1 MSPPPDSVIP
11 SVLKGPLWRQ
21 MAISRAFLNI
31 PSRVPSEGAPP
42 RGPLH
47 TASSEREAPSLE
59 PLHPP
64 LKVPSRQALL
74 QLPPCNP

>member
-1 MSPPPDSVIP
+1 MIP

-31 PSRVPSEGAPP
+31 PYTVPSEGAPS

-47 TASSEREAPSLE
+47 TASSERDAPSLS
-59 PLHPP
+59 
-64 LKVPSRQALL
+64 LKALL